1 MVCRFGSAPGGFTT
15 IRDLGNSG
23 RCSDPLL
30 TVDSMYDKASPNRS
44 AQQAHDHEQLFFFR
58 SLRDFYKL
66 HVITLDLR
74 LIDQIKY
81 VTNVLW
87 ASDMFSYTIT

>member
-1 MVCRFGSAPGGFTT
+1 MTMSSC
-15 IRDLGNSG
+15 
-23 RCSDPLL
+23 
-30 TVDSMYDKASPNRS
+30 
-44 AQQAHDHEQLFFFR
+44 FFFR